1 MEKLEELE
9 NKYDG
14 QKDLKL
20 GTEKK
25 PARISVQTKKR
36 MHELAKIF
44 KENGW
49 EYSIEVNRDEP
60 EDITDLRILQNRP
73 KPRYIKEKVG
83 RNDPCPCG
91 SGKKY
96 KNCCGK

>member
-1 MEKLEELE
+1 MEKLDELE

-14 QKDLKL
+14 NKELKL
-20 GTEKK
+20 GTEKN
-25 PARISVQTKKR
+25 PAAIRVQTKTR
-36 MHELAKIF
+36 RNELAKIF

-49 EYSIEVNRDEP
+49 AYSIEIDRNKP
-60 EDITDLRILQNRP
+60 EDISDLKILQNRP
-73 KPRYIKEKVG
+73 KPRHIKEKVG